1 MKRCCLIACIGL
13 LVATGC
19 GEKNVTG
26 TPPPVIPPVPSEVSY
41 FITKGDQSALLAR
54 QTVPLVFGTAANQY
68 TTITLDSTQQFQQM
82 VGFGYTF
89 TGGSAE
95 LINMLSPST
104 KTALLQELFGADDN
118 SIGVSYLR
126 LSIGASDLSSQVFT
140 YDEMPAGQTDPSLQH
155 FTLSNDT
162 LHLIPLL
169 KQVIAINPDIK
180 IMGTP
185 WTPPL
190 WMKSNNN
197 SVGGKLKPEFYGT
210 YANYFVKYIQA
221 MQSHGILIDAI
232 TPQNEP
238 LHPLNN
244 PSLDM
249 TAAEQRDFIKNHLG
263 PAFATAQITT
273 KIIVYDHNAD
283 RPDYPLEIL
292 ADATAKNYVDGSAF
306 HLYGGD
312 ISALTQ
318 VHNAHP
324 DKHIYFTEQYTASN
338 GAFGGDLTW
347 HIKNLIIGAPR
358 NWSRN
363 VLEWNLANDPS
374 FGPHTPGGCTT
385 CKGALT
391 INAGNVTRNVAYYI
405 IAHASKFV
413 SPGSIRVQSNST
425 APLFNVAFIR
435 PDGKKVLIV
444 LNDGTTLQQFNIS
457 FKGKWVTTSLE
468 GGAVG
473 TYVW

>member
-1 MKRCCLIACIGL
+1 MAC
-13 LVATGC
+13 GC
-19 GEKNVTG
+19 GEKNING
-26 TPPPVIPPVPSEVSY
+26 TPPVTPPVATEVNY
-41 FITKGDQSALLAR
+41 YITKADQSALLTKQNVA
-54 QTVPLVFGTAANQY
+54 LVFGTGANQFP
-68 TTITLDSTQQFQQM
+68 TITVDTTQQFQQM

-95 LINMLSPST
+95 LIDALPAAT
-104 KTALLQELFGADDN
+104 KNALLQELFGMQEN
-118 SIGVSYLR
+118 SIGISYLR
-126 LSIGASDLSSQVFT
+126 LSMGASDLSSQVFT
-140 YDEMPAGQTDPSLQH
+140 YNDIPSGQTDPSLQH
-155 FTLSNDT
+155 FSLSQDT
-162 LHLIPLL
+162 QHLIPLL
-169 KQVIAINPDIK
+169 KQVIAINPAIK

-197 SVGGKLKPEFYGT
+197 SIGGKLKPEFYSA
-210 YANYFVKYIQA
+210 YASYFVKYIQA
-221 MQSHGILIDAI
+221 MKSQGITIDAV

-249 TAAEQRDFIKNHLG
+249 TAAEQALFIKNHLG
-263 PAFATAQITT
+263 PAFEATGITT
-273 KIIVYDHNAD
+273 KIIIYDHNAD

-292 ADATAKNYVDGSAF
+292 ADAAANKYVDGSAF

-312 ISALTQ
+312 ISALSQ

-338 GAFGGDLTW
+338 GSFGGDLGW
-347 HIKNLIIGAPR
+347 HLKNLIIGAPR

-391 INAGNVTRNVAYYI
+391 VNAGNVTRNVAYYI

-413 SPGSIRVQSNST
+413 PAGSIRIQSNITSS
-425 APLFNVAFIR
+425 LQNVAYLR

-444 LNDGTTLQQFNIS
+444 LNEGVSLQHFNIK
-457 FKGKWVTTSLE
+457 FRDRWVTTSLD

-473 TYVW
+473 SYVW

>member
-1 MKRCCLIACIGL
+1 MKTTCLVLISSMMAG
-13 LVATGC
+13 GC

-26 TPPPVIPPVPSEVSY
+26 TPPPVTPPVATEVNY
-41 FITKGDQSALLAR
+41 YVTKADQSMLLTK
-54 QTVPLVFGTAANQY
+54 QTVALVFGTTANQHQ
-68 TTITLDSTQQFQQM
+68 TITVDTTQQFQQM
-82 VGFGYTF
+82 DGFGYTF

-95 LINMLSPST
+95 LIDALPPAT
-104 KTALLQELFGADDN
+104 KTALLQELFGMQENA
-118 SIGVSYLR
+118 IGVSYLR
-126 LSIGASDLSSQVFT
+126 ISIGASDLSSQVFT
-140 YDEMPAGQTDPSLQH
+140 YDDIPAGQTDPTLQH
-155 FTLSNDT
+155 FSLSRDT

-169 KQVIAINPDIK
+169 KQVIAIHPGIR
-180 IMGTP
+180 IMGSP

-197 SVGGKLKPEFYGT
+197 SIGGKLKPEFYGA

-221 MQSHGILIDAI
+221 MKHHGITVDAI

-249 TAAEQRDFIKNHLG
+249 TAAEQKEFIKNHLG
-263 PAFATAQITT
+263 PAFEAAGIST
-273 KIIVYDHNAD
+273 KIIIYDHNAD

-292 ADATAKNYVDGSAF
+292 ADAAAKKYVDGSAF

-324 DKHIYFTEQYTASN
+324 DKQIYFTEQYTASN
-338 GAFGGDLTW
+338 GSFGGDLGW

-391 INAGNVTRNVAYYI
+391 INAGTITRNVAYYI

-413 SPGSIRVQSNST
+413 PAGSLRVQSNST
-425 APLFNVAFIR
+425 GSLHNVAFVR

-444 LNDGTTLQQFNIS
+444 LNDAATLQQFNIG
-457 FKGKWVTTSLE
+457 FRNKWVTTSLD

-473 TYVW
+473 TYVF

>member
-1 MKRCCLIACIGL
+1 MKYSYLLLIAGSAIGS
-13 LVATGC
+13 AC
-19 GEKNVTG
+19 GEKNLTG
-26 TPPPVIPPVPSEVSY
+26 TPPPVIPPVTTEVNY
-41 FITKGDQSALLAR
+41 YITKADQSALLTKQA
-54 QTVPLVFGTAANQY
+54 VPLVFGTEANQHS
-68 TTITLDSTQQFQQM
+68 TIIVDTSQQFQQM
-82 VGFGYTF
+82 DGFGYTF

-95 LINMLSPST
+95 LINALPPAV
-104 KTALLQELFGADDN
+104 KTALLQELFGMTDN

-126 LSIGASDLSSQVFT
+126 VSIGASDLSSKVFT
-140 YDEMPAGQTDPSLQH
+140 YDDIPAGQTDPTLQH
-155 FTLSNDT
+155 FSLSEDT

-169 KQVIAINPDIK
+169 KQVVAINPMIR
-180 IMGTP
+180 IMGSP

-197 SVGGKLKPEFYGT
+197 SIGGKLKPEYYDA
-210 YANYFVKYIQA
+210 YAKYFVKYIQA
-221 MQSHGILIDAI
+221 MKSHGIVIDAI

-249 TAAEQRDFIKNHLG
+249 TAAEQKEFIKNHLG
-263 PAFATAQITT
+263 PAFESSGIET
-273 KIIVYDHNAD
+273 KIIIYDHNAD

-292 ADATAKNYVDGSAF
+292 ADAGAKKYVNGSAF

-338 GAFGGDLTW
+338 GTFGGDLGW
-347 HIKNLIIGAPR
+347 HLKNLIIGAPR

-363 VLEWNLANDPS
+363 VLEWNLANDAS

-391 INAGNVTRNVAYYI
+391 INAANITRNVAYYI
-405 IAHASKFV
+405 IAHASKFIPAGSV
-413 SPGSIRVQSNST
+413 RIQSNIPGSLQ
-425 APLFNVAFIR
+425 NVAFIR
-435 PDGKKVLIV
+435 PDKRKVLIV
-444 LNDGTTLQQFNIS
+444 LNDAATLQQFNIRFS
-457 FKGKWVTTSLE
+457 DKWVLTSLE
-468 GGAVG
+468 GGSVG
-473 TYVW
+473 TYIF